1 MNNIS
6 ATIDRLYK
14 FITTLV
20 TLLEEELE
28 EVKSNSS
35 KSATQEKKHITEM
48 LNKLVSIIT
57 QLNKLAND
65 SIVDSQSTMTLEDLE
80 IIERFLKKYE

>member
-48 LNKLVSIIT
+48 LNKLVRIIT